1 MVAELKIEQTDEGKY
16 IVMFQG
22 GMYWM
27 QLGDEVFDTLE
38 QAEAFRDDQLANADF
53 DEDEEE

>member
-1 MVAELKIEQTDEGKY
+1 MTAELKIEQTDEGKY

-22 GMYWM
+22 GMYWQ

-38 QAEAFRDDQLANADF
+38 QAEAFRDDQLANADY
-53 DEDEEE
+53 DEEE